1 MAPWHNWQ
9 LSQSLPIDSIAAQII
24 IMGAIIDTL
33 EKKQRL
39 KCHHHYCHYGW
50 HESSKSGVAHGVW
63 LVKISD
69 WDDPKNSLTFQWYHT
84 KNSTVFENHR
94 KSLIQYWE
102 QFELILRFEWTKV
115 HQKCQKWS
123 ILGKKKSHAT
133 FLVNFKH
140 CVDFG
145 NLKLRSQSWMRLFRW
160 FPNTVKY
167 GITF

>member
-50 HESSKSGVAHGVW
+50 HESWRRRQLCTLVW

-69 WDDPKNSLTFQWYHT
+69 FRLMRKMTPKAQQFDMYQWSIT
-84 KNSTVFENHR
+84 QKIPEIICQFTVFENHR
-94 KSLIQYWE
+94 KSLIQHCE
-102 QFELILRFEWTKV
+102 RSELRLHFEWTKV
-115 HQKCQKWS
+115 
-123 ILGKKKSHAT
+123 
-133 FLVNFKH
+133 N
-140 CVDFG
+140 
-145 NLKLRSQSWMRLFRW
+145 
-160 FPNTVKY
+160 
-167 GITF
+167 

>member
-94 KSLIQYWE
+94 KSLIQYCIYILSGQKLIKNAKNG
-102 QFELILRFEWTKV
+102 QFLTSFWKPEACGQSVLPDNTLYCTLVENYPKMSHFILRAERVTF
-115 HQKCQKWS
+115 
-123 ILGKKKSHAT
+123 T
-133 FLVNFKH
+133 FLVHK
-140 CVDFG
+140 
-145 NLKLRSQSWMRLFRW
+145 S
-160 FPNTVKY
+160 
-167 GITF
+167 